1 MLSMRSLALILSHRG
16 FTLLPLI
23 GLLTC
28 ATSSEEGHEPDIKPD
43 IDMYFGDWR
52 DSQPRRSHGSL
63 VERDILTRGSAMN
76 PTLKA
81 AVLERVNSYSYALLP
96 PQAAT
101 TPTSLERQQEIFFF
115 LTGNGTMT
123 AGGETVDLYKGIT
136 ILMPAGLEF
145 VMNNPEEEPLTMF
158 LVNEPIPDGFR
169 SNEQMLV
176 RDENTLPVTTRTIHW
191 HHIVKRVFT
200 TADGLSTLEAILTV
214 TFDPLTIGEPH
225 PHGPCTEE
233 VWTAMTGT
241 TLAFIG
247 TQLREH
253 SPGVAYMVPPDEQ
266 TTHSNINHSKEQV
279 KMFYFARYRDHEVRK

>member
-1 MLSMRSLALILSHRG
+1 MRALALILSHRG
-16 FTLLPLI
+16 LTTLLPLI

-28 ATSSEEGHEPDIKPD
+28 ATPSEEKHEPD

-76 PTLKA
+76 PSRKA

-96 PQAAT
+96 PQAST
-101 TPTSLERQQEIFFF
+101 TPTSLEGQQEIFFF

-123 AGGETVDLYKGIT
+123 AGGETSNIYRGIT

-145 VMNNPEEEPLTMF
+145 VINNPGEEPLTMF

-176 RDENTLPVTTRTIHW
+176 HDENTLPVTTRTSHW
-191 HHIVKRVFT
+191 CHIVKTLFT
-200 TADGLSTLEAILTV
+200 TADGLGTLEAILTV

-225 PHGPCTEE
+225 SHGPGTEE

-241 TLAFIG
+241 SLAFIG

-253 SPGVAYMVPPDEQ
+253 PPGVAYMVPPDKH

-279 KMFYFARYRDHEVRK
+279 KMFYFAFYRDHELRK

>member
-1 MLSMRSLALILSHRG
+1 MRALALILSHRG

-28 ATSSEEGHEPDIKPD
+28 ATPSEEGHEPD

-76 PTLKA
+76 PSRKA
-81 AVLERVNSYSYALLP
+81 AVLERFNSYSYALLP
-96 PQAAT
+96 PQAST
-101 TPTSLERQQEIFFF
+101 TPTSLEGQQEIFFF

-123 AGGETVDLYKGIT
+123 AGGETSDIYRGIT

-145 VMNNPEEEPLTMF
+145 VINNPGEEPLTMF

-176 RDENTLPVTTRTIHW
+176 HDENTLPVTTRTSH
-191 HHIVKRVFT
+191 
-200 TADGLSTLEAILTV
+200 
-214 TFDPLTIGEPH
+214 
-225 PHGPCTEE
+225 
-233 VWTAMTGT
+233 
-241 TLAFIG
+241 
-247 TQLREH
+247 
-253 SPGVAYMVPPDEQ
+253 
-266 TTHSNINHSKEQV
+266 
-279 KMFYFARYRDHEVRK
+279 